1 MRKYS
6 RLSRLSEIMDH
17 PLGRDVVDKLIL
29 HTALPRWL
37 PHVLGRLRLRTIDRL
52 LRPITGGG
60 FMDVM
65 IGMVNQVTGEPSL
78 EGPDEHPW
86 WRSAVFYQVYPRS
99 FADSDGDGLGDVRG
113 IIDKLDYLSDL
124 GVDCIWLSPIFDS
137 PNKDMGYD
145 IRDYRAVLPEM
156 GTLDDVDELI
166 AGCHERGM
174 KIIMDLVVNH
184 TSAEHEWFQKAIA
197 DPDGIYGSYYYL
209 VPGTEDKPPT
219 NWQSFFSGSTWRWIP
234 EANLWALH
242 LFDESQMDLNWN
254 NTNVRREVAE
264 IVQWWLARGID
275 GFRMDVINYISKP
288 DYLPDGHPYVGEL
301 LEFTG
306 IEHYLYGP
314 RLDEFLAEL
323 RREGFTREDGSVAV
337 MIGETPGIGVQAG
350 RLLSGWSRKELDL
363 IFNFD
368 GLEPPGMTR
377 WHDYVYDL
385 NYLAKFWSNYNAKIG
400 EGDWVSLFVENHDNT
415 RMVSK
420 VYPDA
425 IHQPRTRVAVAKLI
439 GTMQLTMRGTPFV
452 YQGQELGAV
461 NEPFDSL
468 DELRDIESINR
479 YASLREMGKTEEEVW
494 NHMMVGS
501 RDHSR
506 TPIRWTEDQDD
517 SNAWLP
523 GHERTPGFSVEAQ
536 RENPDSV
543 YSWYRDLI
551 ALRHEH
557 TALSVGRLEVMHH
570 EDDVFVYVRRDAASS
585 WLVELNLG
593 AKPRPRPPVRAQ
605 VTPVIGER
613 GATMTPWEATV
624 SRIRD

>member
-6 RLSRLSEIMDH
+6 RQSRLSEIMDH
-17 PLGRDVVDKLIL
+17 PIGRDVVDKLIL

-37 PHVLGRLRLRTIDRL
+37 PHVLGRLKLRTIDLL

-145 IRDYRAVLPEM
+145 IRDYKAVLPEM

-197 DPDGIYGSYYYL
+197 DPDGIYGGYYYL
-209 VPGTEDKPPT
+209 VAGTEDTPPT

-264 IVQWWLARGID
+264 IVQW
-275 GFRMDVINYISKP
+275 
-288 DYLPDGHPYVGEL
+288 
-301 LEFTG
+301 
-306 IEHYLYGP
+306 
-314 RLDEFLAEL
+314 
-323 RREGFTREDGSVAV
+323 
-337 MIGETPGIGVQAG
+337 
-350 RLLSGWSRKELDL
+350 
-363 IFNFD
+363 
-368 GLEPPGMTR
+368 
-377 WHDYVYDL
+377 
-385 NYLAKFWSNYNAKIG
+385 
-400 EGDWVSLFVENHDNT
+400 
-415 RMVSK
+415 
-420 VYPDA
+420 
-425 IHQPRTRVAVAKLI
+425 
-439 GTMQLTMRGTPFV
+439 
-452 YQGQELGAV
+452 
-461 NEPFDSL
+461 
-468 DELRDIESINR
+468 
-479 YASLREMGKTEEEVW
+479 
-494 NHMMVGS
+494 
-501 RDHSR
+501 
-506 TPIRWTEDQDD
+506 
-517 SNAWLP
+517 
-523 GHERTPGFSVEAQ
+523 
-536 RENPDSV
+536 
-543 YSWYRDLI
+543 
-551 ALRHEH
+551 
-557 TALSVGRLEVMHH
+557 
-570 EDDVFVYVRRDAASS
+570 
-585 WLVELNLG
+585 
-593 AKPRPRPPVRAQ
+593 
-605 VTPVIGER
+605 
-613 GATMTPWEATV
+613 
-624 SRIRD
+624 